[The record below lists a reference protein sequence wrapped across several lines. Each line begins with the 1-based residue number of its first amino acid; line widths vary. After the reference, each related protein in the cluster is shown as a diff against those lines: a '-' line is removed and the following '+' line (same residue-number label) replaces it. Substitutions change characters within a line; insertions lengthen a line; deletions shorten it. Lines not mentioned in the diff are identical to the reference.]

1 MSLSQDSLR
10 TSLLTGV
17 SSSLRTGNI
26 VIDMVLVSIFSSLIA
41 VVFSAIPSLLNDK
54 LPALFAWLFH
64 RKSEDEASVVIRYTS
79 TYNER
84 HGEWNSPED
93 ESYNYHLI
101 EAIKLRLKD
110 ECFSNTEMSLSRD
123 AKNYE
128 NNYAEMLSRDI
139 LKTPNCE
146 VEYKGIKIE
155 FRTETSSSGG
165 EEEGEQGKTTVASRS
180 RLERVNNVVLTSKEL
195 KADKIHAFVESCYK
209 AYVDDNYKKYDSKD
223 KILYYYTPESEPESA
238 SSSFVTF
245 NRYRLYTQKSLDDVF
260 FPQKDRVRRLLEP
273 YCQLKDD
280 DKTILPKLSFLLYGP
295 PGCGK
300 TSMIK
305 ALANATQRSVI
316 SVRLSAIKN
325 NEQLLN
331 VFLNENITFNSF
343 SSGNKYS
350 SGLRLPLRDR
360 IYVLEDIDSD
370 APDVVK
376 RRKKTKDTDYKKDFD
391 EEEEEDEGSST
402 AATAAAMAGVNPL
415 VMQQLLAA
423 QAGGTANATGNS
435 SDSSSSSSSS
445 SDKKSVW
452 GSSAFSSF
460 LQADKVT
467 LSGLLNVLDGILELN
482 EAILIM
488 TSNTA
493 HMIDP
498 ALLRPGRV
506 TEKVFLTF
514 MRRTEIAQMLQ
525 HIFPNE
531 AWPPVEGSRESKAWA
546 KVKGELCTPAETE
559 GACRTA
565 ESRQDAIEALL
576 EAEAKAERKRRR
588 KAEAEEVAR
597 QRAAQLTQSV
607 AEANQ
612 APVQVNLRFSQS
624 TGGLGQ
630 PTVSLE
636 GSTLG

>member
-1 MSLSQDSLR
+1 
-10 TSLLTGV
+10 
-17 SSSLRTGNI
+17 
-26 VIDMVLVSIFSSLIA
+26 MVLVSIFSSLIA

-54 LPALFAWLFH
+54 LPALIAWLFH
-64 RKSEDEASVVIRYTS
+64 RKAEDEASVVIRYSS

-123 AKNYE
+123 AKSYE
-128 NNYAEMLSRDI
+128 NNFVEMLSRDI
-139 LKTPNCE
+139 LKTPNCQ
-146 VEYKGIKIE
+146 VDFKGIKIE
-155 FRTETSSSGG
+155 FRTESSSSGG
-165 EEEGEQGKTTVASRS
+165 EDENEEGKTTVASRS
-180 RLERVNNVVLTSKEL
+180 RLERVNNVILTSREV
-195 KADKIHAFVESCYK
+195 KADKIHEFVESCYK
-209 AYVDDNYKKYDSKD
+209 SYVDANYKKYDSKD
-223 KILYYYTPESEPESA
+223 KILYYYTPESEPESS

-260 FPQKDRVRRLLEP
+260 FPQKERVRRLLEP
-273 YCQLKDD
+273 YCALTDED
-280 DKTILPKLSFLLYGP
+280 TTILPKLSFLLYGP

-331 VFLNENITFNSF
+331 VFLNDNITFNSF
-343 SSGNKYS
+343 SGGNKYS

-391 EEEEEDEGSST
+391 EEDEEEQGSA
-402 AATAAAMAGVNPL
+402 AATTAAAAMAGVNPL

-423 QAGGTANATGNS
+423 QQAGPANKSGSS
-435 SDSSSSSSSS
+435 SDSSSSS

-452 GSSAFSSF
+452 GTSAFSSF

-506 TEKVFLTF
+506 TEKIFLTF
-514 MRRTEIAQMLQ
+514 MRRTEITQMLQ
-525 HIFPNE
+525 HIFPDE
-531 AWPPVEGSRESKAWA
+531 TWPPAEGSREAKAWA

-565 ESRQDAIEALL
+565 ENRLNAIEALL

-588 KAEAEEVAR
+588 KAETEEAAR

-636 GSTLG
+636 SSTLG